1 MSLPAMSFEDKFCI
15 SSNGG
20 TGDDGYVHLKGAVSM
35 VMFGLGLKMSL
46 LDICWFGSFSPV
58 RKWSPTSS
66 DLCKAFTF

>member
-1 MSLPAMSFEDKFCI
+1 MSLPAMSFEDRFCI

-46 LDICWFGSFSPV
+46 LDIMMVWQFLSCAQMESN
-58 RKWSPTSS
+58 
-66 DLCKAFTF
+66 